1 MLPLRTLSWP
11 SVTVSGKNYLEY
23 CLEDCD
29 FSGEPTISSRFHKPQ
44 EIKTEVVAKNGEEA
58 KEPVKKGPQPTDWR
72 WGPAQYWYD
81 MLELPEDC
89 PDYDYGLRVVG
100 KEEQEQMDKAVAGI
114 PAGESLL

>member
-1 MLPLRTLSWP
+1 M
-11 SVTVSGKNYLEY
+11 
-23 CLEDCD
+23 
-29 FSGEPTISSRFHKPQ
+29 
-44 EIKTEVVAKNGEEA
+44 
-58 KEPVKKGPQPTDWR
+58 KKGPRPTDWR

-114 PAGESLL
+114 PAGEQAFKNEPFFYCHFFHYLLLNMSVTQRPKNV

>member
-1 MLPLRTLSWP
+1 M
-11 SVTVSGKNYLEY
+11 
-23 CLEDCD
+23 
-29 FSGEPTISSRFHKPQ
+29 
-44 EIKTEVVAKNGEEA
+44 
-58 KEPVKKGPQPTDWR
+58 KKGPRPTDWR

-114 PAGESLL
+114 PAGGKALKNEPFFIVTIFIICCSTCQ